1 MNSKSDKLFSYVSAT
16 VMLLLSLS
24 CIFPILL
31 LFMSSITSENSLLKN
46 GYSIFPKEFGFD
58 AYKYLWFSRAKTM

>member
-46 GYSIFPKEFGFD
+46 GYSIFPKNLASMRISIYGS
-58 AYKYLWFSRAKTM
+58 AGQR